1 MKNMLKKWCFMGIF
15 LIFMNAAVTG
25 CSGEKNDHPSES
37 EKEEKL
43 IEDTLQK
50 SEEPLYPVLIDDIE
64 ILIGE
69 TTIQSLLDN
78 GLRMDIFETT
88 PSYEYYEHEIDPEE
102 KLKANSSYSGFSIH
116 LTDSVYAFVS
126 IATDE
131 EAVKMG
137 DAVIASM
144 NFSFADGDKADF
156 ARIAFNNI
164 PLTELN
170 REKAEEIFPDFT
182 GNENILFSPFDMKE
196 YRYFMEFDLQN
207 DGLLTRLTLEKKYDT
222 D

>member
-1 MKNMLKKWCFMGIF
+1 MGIF

-88 PSYEYYEHEIDPEE
+88 PSYEYYEH
-102 KLKANSSYSGFSIH
+102 
-116 LTDSVYAFVS
+116 
-126 IATDE
+126 
-131 EAVKMG
+131 
-137 DAVIASM
+137 
-144 NFSFADGDKADF
+144 
-156 ARIAFNNI
+156 
-164 PLTELN
+164 
-170 REKAEEIFPDFT
+170 
-182 GNENILFSPFDMKE
+182 ILFHVKRRKQDVFITSKI
-196 YRYFMEFDLQN
+196 RKYFFCFFSV
-207 DGLLTRLTLEKKYDT
+207 
-222 D
+222 

>member
-1 MKNMLKKWCFMGIF
+1 MKNMLKKWCFMVIF

-116 LTDSVYAFVS
+116 LTD
-126 IATDE
+126 
-131 EAVKMG
+131 
-137 DAVIASM
+137 
-144 NFSFADGDKADF
+144 F

-207 DGLLTRLTLEKKYDT
+207 DGLLTGLTLEKKYDT